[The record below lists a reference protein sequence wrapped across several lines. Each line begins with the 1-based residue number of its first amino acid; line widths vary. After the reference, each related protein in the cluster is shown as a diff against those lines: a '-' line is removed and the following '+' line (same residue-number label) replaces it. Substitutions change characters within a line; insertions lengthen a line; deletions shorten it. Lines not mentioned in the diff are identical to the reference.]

1 MASQA
6 KQTITLTV
14 YQGADKAMVF
24 DGGPLIDGLF
34 QAAHHLS
41 TVELAA
47 LIALLQAAEPE
58 INTRF
63 R

>member
-41 TVELAA
+41 IAELEA
-47 LIALLQAAEPE
+47 LIERLQAAKTE